1 MRLLLRLV
9 VMAVIVGAVA
19 ELVPGIHV
27 NGGFG
32 ALLWIAVLFSV
43 VNALVGPLL
52 HLLTLPLILVT
63 LGLFLLVVNAAV
75 LGLTAGLSSHLDIDS
90 FWDAVLGGLLIAI
103 FSWVAEL
110 ILPLRARPS
119 RREHSSARS
128 RG

>member
-1 MRLLLRLV
+1 LLRLV
-9 VMAVIVGAVA
+9 VIAVIVGAVA

-43 VNALVGPLL
+43 INAVLGPLL
-52 HLLTLPLILVT
+52 HLLTLPLIIVT
-63 LGLFLLVVNAAV
+63 LGLFLLVVNAAI

-103 FSWVAEL
+103 FSWIAEL
-110 ILPLRARPS
+110 ILPLRSRES
-119 RREHSSARS
+119 RRRHRSARS
-128 RG
+128 RA